1 MTRLILASQ
10 STARLLMLRN
20 AGLSFEAKPALIDE
34 RAVEAPLIA
43 DRQPPSDIALALA
56 EAKAVAV
63 SRVEPDAVV
72 IGADQTLEA
81 DGVRWT
87 KPRTIDEARQQL
99 ERLAGHTHA
108 LHSGV
113 AVARNRG
120 VVWGHV
126 DTARLTMRKL
136 SAGFIDRYL
145 AEVGEVALAS
155 VGAYQIEGIG
165 IQLFERIDGDF
176 FTILGLPLLPLLSWL
191 RAQKMIPS

>member
-1 MTRLILASQ
+1 LTRLILASQ

-20 AGLSFEAKPALIDE
+20 AGLSFEAKPAPIDE

-43 DRQPPSDIALALA
+43 ERQPPSDIALALA

-99 ERLAGHTHA
+99 ESLAGHTHA

>member
-20 AGLSFEAKPALIDE
+20 AGLSFEAKPAPIDE

-43 DRQPPSDIALALA
+43 ERQPPSDIALALA

-99 ERLAGHTHA
+99 ESLAGHTHA